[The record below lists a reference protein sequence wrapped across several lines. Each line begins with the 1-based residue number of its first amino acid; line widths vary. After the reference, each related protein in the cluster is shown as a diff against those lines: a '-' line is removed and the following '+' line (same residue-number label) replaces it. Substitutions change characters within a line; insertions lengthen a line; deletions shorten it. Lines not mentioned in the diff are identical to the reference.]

1 MEEYRPLCLDTAIKM
16 LPDAKLVVISIP
28 GAFAAEEARKALEK
42 NLHVMLFSNHV
53 SLEDEIELKKI
64 AYKKGLLMM
73 GPGCGTA
80 IINARPLCF
89 ANTVRRGNIGII
101 GASGTGIQE
110 VCCNID
116 KLGEGISQVIG
127 TGGRDLKSDEVGGM
141 MTLMGI
147 EALKNDPDTMVIVVI
162 SKPPAESV
170 SKKVISKLKGAGK
183 PCVIAFIGLQ
193 PSRQGENLCWAKNL
207 EEAAGMAVAFSKGE
221 DYKPHV
227 FTISDGEVEELV
239 KKETSRMKKGQKYL
253 RGLFTGGTL
262 AHEAMTLFEAEGYEI
277 YSNIQTKSFLFLKDP
292 SISRKHTMIDLGDD
306 VFTVGRPHPM
316 IEPSIRGE
324 RLLKEIEDLEVAV
337 ILMDI
342 VLGYG
347 SHIDPAGTILE
358 SITEAKKRA
367 EKRGGYL
374 SVVTSITGTERDFQ
388 NLKEQKERLERIGCV
403 VMPSNAQASM
413 LALKIIKKVT

>member
-1 MEEYRPLCLDTAIKM
+1 
-16 LPDAKLVVISIP
+16 
-28 GAFAAEEARKALEK
+28 
-42 NLHVMLFSNHV
+42 
-53 SLEDEIELKKI
+53 
-64 AYKKGLLMM
+64 
-73 GPGCGTA
+73 
-80 IINARPLCF
+80 
-89 ANTVRRGNIGII
+89 
-101 GASGTGIQE
+101 
-110 VCCNID
+110 
-116 KLGEGISQVIG
+116 
-127 TGGRDLKSDEVGGM
+127 
-141 MTLMGI
+141 
-147 EALKNDPDTMVIVVI
+147 
-162 SKPPAESV
+162 
-170 SKKVISKLKGAGK
+170 
-183 PCVIAFIGLQ
+183 
-193 PSRQGENLCWAKNL
+193 
-207 EEAAGMAVAFSKGE
+207 
-221 DYKPHV
+221 
-227 FTISDGEVEELV
+227 
-239 KKETSRMKKGQKYL
+239 
-253 RGLFTGGTL
+253 
-262 AHEAMTLFEAEGYEI
+262 
-277 YSNIQTKSFLFLKDP
+277 
-292 SISRKHTMIDLGDD
+292 MIDLGDD